1 VPLAIESVF
10 LKEALVVICHVF
22 AFAVDV
28 FEGVRAWFALSSF

>member
-1 VPLAIESVF
+1 MIESVF
-10 LKEALVVICHVF
+10 PKGALIVICHVF